1 MLKHLDNRPLSVI
14 LREMVEV
21 LPALTVHDLKLIT
34 GRKEAS
40 IRTTLHRYS
49 LPFKRVR
56 RAKIEP
62 GS

>member
-1 MLKHLDNRPLSVI
+1 MLDNRPLSDI
-14 LREMVEV
+14 LLEMRDI
-21 LPALTVHDLKLIT
+21 LPALTVRDIVLIT
-34 GRKEAS
+34 GRKEATV
-40 IRTTLHRYS
+40 RTTLHRYS